1 MSALAA
7 DTTETMPR
15 GVRMDRYRA
24 LGAGAGVKGFTPSG
38 LCLHSWG
45 VYIYIILCVYIYIK
59 CIGALIIIGIGF
71 WGPVY
76 YDYNKEPQIV

>member
-1 MSALAA
+1 MSASAA

-45 VYIYIILCVYIYIK
+45 VYIYIILCVYIYK
-59 CIGALIIIGIGF
+59 MYRGLNNN
-71 WGPVY
+71 WDRVLGPS
-76 YDYNKEPQIV
+76 IL

>member
-1 MSALAA
+1 MSASAA

-38 LCLHSWG
+38 LCLHS
-45 VYIYIILCVYIYIK
+45 IYIILCVYIYK
-59 CIGALIIIGIGF
+59 MYRGLNNN
-71 WGPVY
+71 WYRVLGPS
-76 YDYNKEPQIV
+76 IL